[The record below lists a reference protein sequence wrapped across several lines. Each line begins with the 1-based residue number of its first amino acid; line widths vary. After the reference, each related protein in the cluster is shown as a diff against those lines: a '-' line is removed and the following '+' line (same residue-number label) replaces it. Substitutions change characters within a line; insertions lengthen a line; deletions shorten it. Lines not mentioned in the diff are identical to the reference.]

1 MVLPQR
7 SRSVLC
13 FLERCVINPRTPTGF
28 KGKSTFANRLLYY
41 SHTVYEAIIS
51 WFNNYLL
58 TRIKLTFCKC
68 ENWKLYRKVHT
79 FLFMCFVFKF
89 CFFEW
94 CPQCELTISR
104 WSQRFLR
111 IYNSSN
117 LQASDKEQ
125 EIIPRLYQRTLW
137 NTCII
142 NALSNKL
149 KYMKPWL

>member
-58 TRIKLTFCKC
+58 TRIKLTFLFIFANVKTGNYTGKFIRFYLCV
-68 ENWKLYRKVHT
+68 L
-79 FLFMCFVFKF
+79 FLNFA
-89 CFFEW
+89 
-94 CPQCELTISR
+94 
-104 WSQRFLR
+104 
-111 IYNSSN
+111 SS
-117 LQASDKEQ
+117 SDAH
-125 EIIPRLYQRTLW
+125 
-137 NTCII
+137 NV
-142 NALSNKL
+142 N
-149 KYMKPWL
+149 